1 MPSTLFFFR
10 HPAAGAI
17 TAKRGD
23 FAIGNLLRNHPALSH
38 VAKFSADLFLWTALT
53 PVAFLFRFEHHWMGY
68 LSQVRFLLFAGLFVK
83 AFALW
88 AFGVP
93 RRSWRKVSIL
103 DLQNLFI
110 AVLTVTG
117 FYGMAALFFQPVLG
131 VPRSIPFIEGM
142 LAILVLGGARLAVRL
157 VFENRQAVLV
167 KSECRRTLIAGAGEA
182 GTMIARELLRHPESG
197 LLPVA
202 FLDDDPGK
210 RHERYMGLKVL
221 GSINDLPKV
230 AASVK
235 ADNVLIAIPSAPGDV
250 VRRIVGLAK
259 QASLEYRIIP
269 GIYEILSGDVSVS
282 QIREI
287 DLEDLLRR
295 DPVRL
300 DTGAISGY
308 LVGQTVLVTGAGGS
322 IGSEIV
328 RQVARF
334 RPEKVLLLGRG
345 ENSLFNIQQ
354 ELVTSHPELD
364 FQVLVCDVRDAD
376 RLRYLFGLHLPDVV
390 FHAAAHKHVPMMEE
404 NPDEAILNNVFGTK
418 NLVDLA
424 LDYGA
429 TRFVNISTDKA
440 VNPTSVM
447 GASKRIAEKVVKNA
461 SSLCED
467 HQAFV
472 SVRFGNVLGSRGSVV
487 PIFREQI
494 RRGGPVTVTHPDMTR
509 YFMTI
514 PEAAQLVL
522 QAGGQARN
530 GSVYVLDMGEPVRIL
545 DLAHDLIR
553 LSGFEPGRDIPVTF
567 TGLRRGEKLY
577 EELLTAEEGVTAT
590 HHKKIHVANNGV
602 ILPDFE
608 EKLRKVRAA
617 ALTRDEFAIRK
628 AIYALVPTFQGLPSE
643 ESEAKTPLAV

>member
-1 MPSTLFFFR
+1 MQ
-10 HPAAGAI
+10 AI
-17 TAKRGD
+17 KFLID
-23 FAIGNLLRNHPALSH
+23 LS
-38 VAKFSADLFLWTALT
+38 LG
-53 PVAFLFRFEHHWMGY
+53 VAFTPLAFILRFEHHWLDYSGQILLLMG
-68 LSQVRFLLFAGLFVK
+68 VGFFAK
-83 AFALW
+83 AFAIW
-88 AFGVP
+88 AFGMH
-93 RRSWRKVSIL
+93 RRSWARVSVR
-103 DLQNLFI
+103 DLENL
-110 AVLTVTG
+110 VLGISTVTV
-117 FYGMAALFFQPVLG
+117 FYTGLAFAFQPALG
-131 VPRSIPFIEGM
+131 IPRSIPLIEAF
-142 LAILVLGGARLAVRL
+142 LAVVILGGLRLAVRL
-157 VFENRQAVLV
+157 CFEHAQAESV
-167 KSECRRTLIAGAGEA
+167 KGTAKRTLIVGAGEA
-182 GTMIARELLRHPESG
+182 GTIIVRELLRHPESG
-197 LLPVA
+197 MIPVA

-210 RHERYMGLKVL
+210 RIESYMGLKVR
-221 GSINDLPKV
+221 GTISDLPHV
-230 AASVK
+230 ARETGAEI
-235 ADNVLIAIPSAPGDV
+235 VLIAIPSAPGDV

-259 QASLEYRIIP
+259 KAKLEYRIIP

-282 QIREI
+282 QIREV

-364 FQVLVCDVRDAD
+364 FQVLVCDVRDEK
-376 RLRYLFGLHLPDVV
+376 RLAYLFGLHLPDVV

-404 NPDEAILNNVFGTK
+404 NPDEALLNNVFGTR
-418 NLVDLA
+418 NLVELA
-424 LDYGA
+424 LEYGV

-440 VNPTSVM
+440 VNPTSIM

-461 SSLCED
+461 SNRCEEN
-467 HQAFV
+467 QAFV

-487 PIFREQI
+487 PTFREQI
-494 RRGGPVTVTHPDMTR
+494 RRGGPVTVTHPEMTR

-522 QAGGQARN
+522 QAGGQAEN
-530 GSVYVLDMGEPVRIL
+530 GSVYVLDMGEPVKIL
-545 DLAHDLIR
+545 DLAGDLIR
-553 LSGFEPGRDIPVTF
+553 LSGFEPGKDIPITF

-602 ILPDFE
+602 IRPDFE
-608 EKLRKVRAA
+608 ENLERVRKA
-617 ALTRDEFAIRK
+617 ALTRDEHAIRQ
-628 AIYALVPTFQGLPSE
+628 AIHALVPTFRMQEDKVSE
-643 ESEAKTPLAV
+643 EKTPLAV

>member
-1 MPSTLFFFR
+1 M
-10 HPAAGAI
+10 
-17 TAKRGD
+17 
-23 FAIGNLLRNHPALSH
+23 LL
-38 VAKFSADLFLWTALT
+38 T
-53 PVAFLFRFEHHWMGY
+53 
-68 LSQVRFLLFAGLFVK
+68 AGLFVK

-93 RRSWRKVSIL
+93 RRSWRKVSVR
-103 DLQNLFI
+103 DLQNLFL
-110 AVLTVTG
+110 AVVAVTL
-117 FYGMAALFFQPVLG
+117 FYGTMAFAFQPLLG
-131 VPRSIPFIEGM
+131 VPRSLPFIEAF
-142 LAILVLGGARLAVRL
+142 LAVALLGGARLAVRL
-157 VFENRQAVLV
+157 LFENSQAALV
-167 KSECRRTLIAGAGEA
+167 KGDRKRTLIAGAGEA
-182 GTMIARELLRHPESG
+182 GTLIARELLRHPESG

-210 RHERYMGLKVL
+210 RIESYMGLKVL
-221 GSINDLPKV
+221 GTIDDLPAVAGKV
-230 AASVK
+230 AA
-235 ADNVLIAIPSAPGDV
+235 DIVLIAIPSGGGDL
-250 VRRIVGLAK
+250 VRRIVDLAK
-259 QASLEYRIIP
+259 KAELDYRIIP
-269 GIYEILSGDVSVS
+269 GVYEILSGNVSVS
-282 QIREI
+282 QIREV

-295 DPVRL
+295 EPVRL
-300 DTGAISGY
+300 DTQAISGY
-308 LVGQTVLVTGAGGS
+308 LVGQAVLVTGAGGS

-328 RQVARF
+328 RQVSRF
-334 RPEKVLLLGRG
+334 RPEKLLLLGRG
-345 ENSLFNIQQ
+345 ENSLFNIQR
-354 ELVTSHPELD
+354 EMASAHPELD
-364 FQVLVCDVRDAD
+364 VRVLVCDVRDAD
-376 RLRYLFGLHLPDVV
+376 RLRYLWGLHLPDVV

-461 SSLCED
+461 SGLCED

-522 QAGGQARN
+522 QAGGQAQN

-608 EKLRKVRAA
+608 EKLQKVRAA

-628 AIYALVPTFQGLPSE
+628 AIYALVPTFHGLPSE
-643 ESEAKTPLAV
+643 ESEAKTFLAV

>member
-1 MPSTLFFFR
+1 MALQ
-10 HPAAGAI
+10 AI
-17 TAKRGD
+17 KFGID
-23 FAIGNLLRNHPALSH
+23 LLLG
-38 VAKFSADLFLWTALT
+38 
-53 PVAFLFRFEHHWMGY
+53 VAFTPLAFLLRFEHAWASYSH
-68 LSQVRFLLFAGLFVK
+68 QILLLVTAGLFAK
-83 AFALW
+83 GFAIW
-88 AFGVP
+88 AFGMH
-93 RRSWRKVSIL
+93 RRSWSKVSLRDLENMALGIL
-103 DLQNLFI
+103 FVTVFYAFI
-110 AVLTVTG
+110 A
-117 FYGMAALFFQPVLG
+117 FSFQSQLG
-131 VPRSIPFIEGM
+131 IPRSIPFIE
-142 LAILVLGGARLAVRL
+142 AILALVFLGGVRVIVRL
-157 VFENRQAVLV
+157 FWEHHQAVQV
-167 KSECRRTLIAGAGEA
+167 KGTSHRTLIAGAGEA

-197 LLPVA
+197 LVPVA

-210 RHERYMGLKVL
+210 RIESYMGLKVK
-221 GSINDLPKV
+221 GTIADLPRV
-230 AASVK
+230 AREVS
-235 ADNVLIAIPSAPGDV
+235 ADIVLIAIPSAPGDV
-250 VRRIVGLAK
+250 VRHIVDLAK
-259 QASLEYRIIP
+259 KAKLEYRIIP

-282 QIREI
+282 QIREV

-345 ENSLFNIQQ
+345 ENSLFNIQR
-354 ELVTSHPELD
+354 ELAVTHPELD
-364 FQVLVCDVRDAD
+364 FQLLVCDVRDEK
-376 RLRYLFGLHLPDVV
+376 RLAYLFGLHLPDVV

-404 NPDEAILNNVFGTK
+404 NPDEAILNNVFGTR
-418 NLVDLA
+418 NLAELA
-424 LDYGA
+424 LEYGV

-447 GASKRIAEKVVKNA
+447 GASKRIAEKVVKHA
-461 SSLCED
+461 SGRCEE

-487 PIFREQI
+487 PTFKEQI

-522 QAGGQARN
+522 QAGGQAQN
-530 GSVYVLDMGEPVRIL
+530 GSVYVLDMGEPVKIL
-545 DLAHDLIR
+545 DLASDLVR
-553 LSGFEPGRDIPVTF
+553 LSGFEPGRDIPITF

-602 ILPDFE
+602 IRPDFE
-608 EKLRKVRAA
+608 ENLEKVRRA
-617 ALTRDEFAIRK
+617 ALTRDEYAIKR
-628 AIYALVPTFQGLPSE
+628 AIHALVPTFQGVPSE
-643 ESEAKTPLAV
+643 EAEAKTLLAV